1 MPRLVLA
8 LACLT
13 PLAAPAAPLQIAISD
28 ALTSP
33 YVIEDPSAAA
43 PPRGRAIELA
53 QAALEHCRLDGGFS
67 RQPGERIVQN
77 LALNRIDSA
86 LLLSYKS
93 ERAGQMAFP
102 MRAGQADPERRM
114 ATFHY
119 AFYVRSDSRLRWNG
133 RALVGLA
140 GAVGINQGWSIGRDL
155 LSQGIPVEESHGIA
169 DNFAKLQAGRTDAY
183 ALHQL
188 AGDLYLRHHPEL
200 KIRRLSPPLQSKT
213 YYWVFSRGYASR
225 HPQQVGCLWRQMP
238 VLRARYLPESV
249 AAR

>member
-1 MPRLVLA
+1 MPRSVLA
-8 LACLT
+8 LACLC
-13 PLAAPAAPLQIAISD
+13 PLSLSAAPLQIAVSD

-33 YVIEDPSAAA
+33 YVIEDPSAAS

-53 QAALEHCRLDGGFS
+53 QAALSHCRLAGRFL

-77 LALNRIDSA
+77 LELNRIDSA

-102 MRAGQADPERRM
+102 LRRGQADPERRM
-114 ATFHY
+114 ATFSY
-119 AFYVRSDSRLRWNG
+119 AFYVRDDSPLRWNG
-133 RALVGLA
+133 NQLSGLSS
-140 GAVGINQGWSIGRDL
+140 AVGINQGWSIGRDL
-155 LSQGIPVEESHGIA
+155 LARGVPVEESHGIA

-213 YYWVFSRGYASR
+213 YYWVFSTGYAR
-225 HPQQVGCLWRQMP
+225 QHPRQVACLWRQMP
-238 VLRARYLPESV
+238 ILRARYLPETFTP
-249 AAR
+249 R